1 MRPLFLLVFV
11 IQLIAL
17 GLALTFFYALIFQ
30 PELMGET
37 VARIINGFRQAI

>member
-1 MRPLFLLVFV
+1 MRPLFFLVFV

-30 PELMGET
+30 PELIGET
-37 VARIINGFRQAI
+37 IARVINGFRQSI